1 MAVWQYCR
9 RGDDSPLRCAGLR
22 CDKPLVIEDP
32 SLEPSFDQSVQGRG
46 CLQLTQEGGLVDA
59 VATLGDISVQ
69 GVLGLLLNRDEDRT
83 DGIVDRA
90 SGAESVA
97 VGLKLGLPLR
107 LQGVFDQ
114 GLPCPI
120 MKRGNRERAVFVC
133 SRFGIPTRL
142 AGLPIGSLPRFSARA
157 CRWGGVSDLIPS
169 IPAVCLPWLSWV
181 TRRTARNLAARDFK
195 RSFCNL
201 WTLRTSPA
209 CEALKIRRW
218 SLNTA
223 ISSLRQGR

>member
-1 MAVWQYCR
+1 MDNWGPGTCTLSVSRLYR
-9 RGDDSPLRCAGLR
+9 RAIGVPDDLGLPMDLTARSFRIPSRPDRELSTEILFESVQGDVGQQRGYDSTLRCAGLR

-32 SLEPSFDQSVQGRG
+32 SLEPAFDQSVQGRG

-120 MKRGNRERAVFVC
+120 MKRGNRE
-133 SRFGIPTRL
+133 
-142 AGLPIGSLPRFSARA
+142 
-157 CRWGGVSDLIPS
+157 
-169 IPAVCLPWLSWV
+169 
-181 TRRTARNLAARDFK
+181 
-195 RSFCNL
+195 
-201 WTLRTSPA
+201 
-209 CEALKIRRW
+209 
-218 SLNTA
+218 
-223 ISSLRQGR
+223 